1 MEKQI
6 NEQANKE
13 IQDVIEKHIK
23 KEFDSF
29 SEWKDKIITEKNI
42 LKESNDNFIAELDE
56 LKKVLDSREET
67 ITSMR
72 NELNSFI
79 HSYNLK
85 NI

>member
-6 NEQANKE
+6 NEQTNKE

-42 LKESNDNFIAELDE
+42 LKESNDNFIAELD
-56 LKKVLDSREET
+56 
-67 ITSMR
+67 
-72 NELNSFI
+72 
-79 HSYNLK
+79 
-85 NI
+85 